1 MATYKIALMYA
12 QGNEQWKTLYERIRN
27 SFEDATVELIAI
39 HDTATAV
46 HQLLSSG
53 AELVL
58 LDPGLVGLREALA
71 KIVPA
76 KNIILLNIDELG
88 IVSLNMPGNEPR
100 IPVYKIRYAVYNEF
114 VALGLVG
121 EDEFSLPEVEAE
133 EPTRSGYEEAGEE
146 MPMGRDL
153 ADLLDEDTLIFEPP
167 ESESTPPAPA
177 PATPQ
182 APPPPAPSAAPK
194 PSFGTSP
201 QEFLNPQFSAYYPTA
216 VAPNQSYALM
226 AFAHIESMAAA
237 VREVAAG
244 YQQMMGGQQ
253 SSATA
258 SSKVEVSKGTL
269 LTLVPRVD
277 GITFTPAE
285 QIITWDGQPWY
296 SATFLFQTLATLN
309 ADLSGRVLV
318 FNGPLILGEIPV
330 MMQII
335 QTDAGK
341 ALDKAEHLKK
351 FDPIFASYS
360 HRDTPVMQYF
370 KRARENIGQKML
382 VDVYDLRSG
391 EHWAQ
396 RLLDMIDES
405 AVFQLFWSKHAAES
419 QYCRQEWEHA
429 LQLLPQRERFIQP
442 VWWSEPM
449 PKPPPEL
456 QDLHFQRINLPT
468 GTRWKIRLGNLFGG

>member
-1 MATYKIALMYA
+1 
-12 QGNEQWKTLYERIRN
+12 
-27 SFEDATVELIAI
+27 
-39 HDTATAV
+39 
-46 HQLLSSG
+46 
-53 AELVL
+53 
-58 LDPGLVGLREALA
+58 
-71 KIVPA
+71 
-76 KNIILLNIDELG
+76 
-88 IVSLNMPGNEPR
+88 
-100 IPVYKIRYAVYNEF
+100 
-114 VALGLVG
+114 
-121 EDEFSLPEVEAE
+121 
-133 EPTRSGYEEAGEE
+133 
-146 MPMGRDL
+146 
-153 ADLLDEDTLIFEPP
+153 
-167 ESESTPPAPA
+167 
-177 PATPQ
+177 
-182 APPPPAPSAAPK
+182 
-194 PSFGTSP
+194 
-201 QEFLNPQFSAYYPTA
+201 
-216 VAPNQSYALM
+216 M
-226 AFAHIESMAAA
+226 AFAHIESMADA

-244 YQQMMGGQQ
+244 YQAMMGGKQ
-253 SSATA
+253 SSGTA
-258 SSKVEVSKGTL
+258 SSTVEVSKGTL

-277 GITFTPAE
+277 GISFTPAE
-285 QIITWDGQPWY
+285 QVITWDGQPWY
-296 SATFLFQTLATLN
+296 SATFLFQTPVTLN

-318 FNGPLILGEIPV
+318 YNGPLILGEIPV
-330 MMQII
+330 TMTLI
-335 QTDAGK
+335 QSDAGK

-429 LQLLPQRERFIQP
+429 LKFLPQRERFIQP
-442 VWWSEPM
+442 VWWEEPM

>member
-1 MATYKIALMYA
+1 MGT
-12 QGNEQWKTLYERIRN
+12 
-27 SFEDATVELIAI
+27 
-39 HDTATAV
+39 
-46 HQLLSSG
+46 SSG
-53 AELVL
+53 
-58 LDPGLVGLREALA
+58 
-71 KIVPA
+71 I
-76 KNIILLNIDELG
+76 
-88 IVSLNMPGNEPR
+88 
-100 IPVYKIRYAVYNEF
+100 
-114 VALGLVG
+114 
-121 EDEFSLPEVEAE
+121 
-133 EPTRSGYEEAGEE
+133 
-146 MPMGRDL
+146 
-153 ADLLDEDTLIFEPP
+153 
-167 ESESTPPAPA
+167 
-177 PATPQ
+177 
-182 APPPPAPSAAPK
+182 
-194 PSFGTSP
+194 SP

-216 VAPNQSYALM
+216 VAPDQPYALM
-226 AFAHIESMAAA
+226 AFAHIESMADA

-244 YQQMMGGQQ
+244 YQAMMGGKQ
-253 SSATA
+253 SSGTA
-258 SSKVEVSKGTL
+258 SSTVEVSKGTL

-277 GITFTPAE
+277 GISFTPAE
-285 QIITWDGQPWY
+285 QVITWDGQPWY
-296 SATFLFQTLATLN
+296 SATFLFQTPVTLN

-318 FNGPLILGEIPV
+318 YNGPLILGEIPV
-330 MMQII
+330 TMTLI
-335 QTDAGK
+335 QSDAGK

-429 LQLLPQRERFIQP
+429 LKFLPQRERFIQP
-442 VWWSEPM
+442 VWWEEPM